1 MGISVICRKD
11 KLPKLTKQMSRR
23 KVMASFKET
32 L

>member
-11 KLPKLTKQMSRR
+11 KLPKLKKQISRG
-23 KVMASFKET
+23 KVMASFKEA